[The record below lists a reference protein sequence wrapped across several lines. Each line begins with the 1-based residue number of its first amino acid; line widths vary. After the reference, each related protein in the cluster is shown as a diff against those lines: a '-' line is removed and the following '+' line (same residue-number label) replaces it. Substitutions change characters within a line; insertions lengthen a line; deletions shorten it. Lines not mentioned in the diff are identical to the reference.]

1 MRLTDFF
8 PSRKHGVRCPTC
20 ARRARI
26 PLNVVLI
33 GVVVMFGEIGLLMWL
48 LAATNVLHPET
59 PGGLVVSFIALL
71 GGIVGVVWSLSLLG
85 RNLTHHLE

>member
-26 PLNVVLI
+26 PLNVVLL

-48 LAATNVLHPET
+48 FAATNVLHPRRQ
-59 PGGLVVSFIALL
+59 AAW
-71 GGIVGVVWSLSLLG
+71 WSRSSPYSAG
-85 RNLTHHLE
+85 SPPWCGPCHCWAER